1 MCSKTKVINENTESK
16 MAQGPN
22 QPKSTS
28 GVNTDIIFEFLVPE
42 LGLPIQEVLTFF
54 IGRTVLALLS

>member
-42 LGLPIQEVLTFF
+42 LPIQEVLTFY